1 MSRGQIAHE
10 HGSFN
15 QLQAAMPP
23 AEPAVVETNGHLQA
37 ATQFTGKSID
47 DELAWR
53 SRRILAEEF
62 DLHG

>member
-1 MSRGQIAHE
+1 
-10 HGSFN
+10 
-15 QLQAAMPP
+15 MPP